1 MWERLGSC
9 VRKEGSGDFHP
20 PAGDGKLVYLSLGS
34 LGSADVELMQ
44 RLVDLL
50 AAGGYRAIVSKGP
63 QHGQIELRDGQEGA
77 ELVPQPALLPMVD
90 AVITHGGNNTVT
102 ECLHFGKPMVV
113 LPLFWDQHDNAQRLD
128 ELGLGVRLETFEFE
142 DAELGGAIDKL
153 VADEALGGRLKALSA
168 QLQGEPGTERAA
180 DCIETVWHR
189 EPRARARA

>member
-1 MWERLGSC
+1 MWERLSSC

-20 PAGDGKLVYLSLGS
+20 PKGDGELVYLSLGS

-63 QHGQIELRDGQEGA
+63 QHDQIELRDGQEGA
-77 ELVPQPALLPMVD
+77 ELVPQPALVPMVD
-90 AVITHGGNNTVT
+90 AVITHGGNTRSPSAFT
-102 ECLHFGKPMVV
+102 SESRCWCCRSSGTSTTAPSG
-113 LPLFWDQHDNAQRLD
+113 WTSSASASGCR
-128 ELGLGVRLETFEFE
+128 RSSFE
-142 DAELGGAIDKL
+142 DAERGGAIDKL
-153 VADEALGGRLKALSA
+153 VADEALRDRLKALSA
-168 QLQGEPGTERAA
+168 RLQGEPGTERAA